1 MNNET
6 DIDVDGQETLDEQET
21 LDDQELI
28 VIDYNDIIPTEEEL
42 TKFAIVFKNKDQIVR
57 ILGDDETE
65 EKTKSFNRLAESLGI
80 DGDML
85 FSSLFIA
92 RLFYLS
98 NVDVEIINQES
109 DLEENINVD

>member
-6 DIDVDGQETLDEQET
+6 DIDVDGQETLDEQE
-21 LDDQELI
+21 LI
-28 VIDYNDIIPTEEEL
+28 VIDYNDILPTEEEL

-65 EKTKSFNRLAESLGI
+65 EKTKAFNTLAESLEI

-92 RLFYLS
+92 RLFYLA
-98 NVDVEIINQES
+98 NVDVEILDDSEKE
-109 DLEENINVD
+109 DE

>member
-1 MNNET
+1 MTNENNI
-6 DIDVDGQETLDEQET
+6 DIDDQET

-57 ILGDDETE
+57 ILGDEGTE
-65 EKTKSFNRLAESLGI
+65 EKTKSFNTLAESLGI

-92 RLFYLS
+92 RLFYLA
-98 NVDVEIINQES
+98 NVDVEILDKE